1 MRSVTLI
8 GRLGADASVET
19 SKNGKE
25 FVKFSIATQE
35 YNEKE
40 TVWMNVVSFNHD
52 IIKNASYFKKGIL
65 LCVMGDLKV
74 NKFVNKENIPVTNL
88 DVMAFSCTFVNT
100 GNKDTTNQQQVSN
113 TQPEKAKVE
122 EPKITPDQMVAST
135 SSSYQSSP
143 NTEDISKVDTDYTDD
158 LPF

>member
-8 GRLGADASVET
+8 GRVGADASVEK

-40 TVWMNVVSFNHD
+40 TVWMNVISFNQD
-52 IIKNASYFKKGIL
+52 IIKMASYYKKGSL
-65 LCVMGDLKV
+65 LTVIGDLKV
-74 NKFVNKENIPVTNL
+74 NKFVNKENIPVTSL
-88 DVMAFSCTFVNT
+88 DVLAFSCSFVNI
-100 GNKDTTNQQQVSN
+100 GSKDNNNSNNNSSSIAQSEKNKVDDSS
-113 TQPEKAKVE
+113 
-122 EPKITPDQMVAST
+122 ITPDQMIASPSLSGT
-135 SSSYQSSP
+135 
-143 NTEDISKVDTDYTDD
+143 NKTEDISKVSVTVDDD